1 MKIQE
6 FLEHHGI
13 AGNPF
18 AEEDAQNDSVFKRT
32 CLETTFH
39 PSWDKIYGDP
49 ADPSTSIVFGEK
61 GSGKTAL
68 KLQMVRQF
76 DKHNQHAASSA
87 AGSVTGGSHE
97 TIGGAGKVF
106 VVLYDD
112 FNPFLDR
119 FVSRVGPNR
128 PVEKVLG
135 QWKLWDHIDA
145 ILSLAVTQ
153 LVTQLIDP
161 TAARQP
167 LRLTPPQARDI
178 VLLAACYDQSTAE
191 TFPVRFGRLRRRV
204 GYHRLVA
211 VLPLVIGLLA
221 TLALAAGIGW
231 GAWQGSLSWAGS
243 RWPWLATGAAWLPWV
258 AKRVR
263 SWWTAR
269 RIVGS
274 MRTGN
279 RTVGQLTKAI
289 ARMPEVDLAGQPLPA
304 MARSDDRYELLAKL
318 QGVLKPLGYGGM
330 VVIVD
335 RLDEPHLINGSA
347 ERMRQVIWPIF
358 DNKFLKS
365 PGLGFKLL
373 LPIELYRFIERED
386 EQFNQ
391 RARLDKQ
398 NLVPSLEWSG
408 ETLYDI
414 ASTRVKAASVGNPPA
429 TLADLFAPE
438 VDQRRLIDGL
448 RSLRVPRQL
457 FKFLYRLLV
466 AHCHAHT
473 EENPVYRI
481 PLERFDTVLA
491 VFRRDQEAFDRGL
504 APR

>member
-1 MKIQE
+1 MKIQD

-18 AEEDAQNDSVFKRT
+18 AEEDAQNDTVFKRT

-49 ADPSTSIVFGEK
+49 SDPSTSIVFGEK
-61 GSGKTAL
+61 GAGKTAL

-76 DKHNQHAASSA
+76 DRHNTAAPDRR
-87 AGSVTGGSHE
+87 T
-97 TIGGAGKVF
+97 F

-119 FVSRVGPNR
+119 FVSRVGPSR

-135 QWKLWDHIDA
+135 QWKLWDHMDA

-153 LVTQLIDP
+153 FVTELTDSASRRS
-161 TAARQP
+161 AAK
-167 LRLTPPQARDI
+167 LTPPQARDLA
-178 VLLAACYDQSTAE
+178 LLAACYDQSTGE
-191 TFPVRFGRLRRRV
+191 TFPARWRKLRSRT
-204 GYHRLVA
+204 GYAAWLG
-211 VLPLVIGLLA
+211 LWPLVLGLVVTA
-221 TLALAAGIGW
+221 AFAAAVAFGVSAGNTGWLAAW
-231 GAWQGSLSWAGS
+231 
-243 RWPWLATGAAWLPWV
+243 WPWLLLAAAWGPWAV
-258 AKRVR
+258 RRAKAL
-263 SWWTAR
+263 WTAA
-269 RIVGS
+269 RIVRS

-279 RTVGQLTKAI
+279 RTVGQLAKAL
-289 ARMPEVDLAGQPLPA
+289 ARMPEVDLAGQPLPLL
-304 MARSDDRYELLAKL
+304 ARSDDRYELLAKF
-318 QGVLKPLGYGGM
+318 QGILAAQGYSGM

-347 ERMRQVIWPIF
+347 ERMKQVIWPML

-365 PGLGFKLL
+365 PGMGFKLL
-373 LPIELYRFIERED
+373 LPVELYRFIERED

-414 ASTRVKAASVGNPPA
+414 ASTRVKAASVGSPPA
-429 TLADLFAPE
+429 TLAQLFEPE
-438 VDQRRLIDGL
+438 VDQRRLLDGL

-473 EENPVYRI
+473 DEQPVYRI
-481 PLERFDTVLA
+481 PLERFETVLA
-491 VFRRDQEAFDRGL
+491 VFRRDQDAFDRGL

>member
-1 MKIQE
+1 M
-6 FLEHHGI
+6 
-13 AGNPF
+13 
-18 AEEDAQNDSVFKRT
+18 
-32 CLETTFH
+32 
-39 PSWDKIYGDP
+39 
-49 ADPSTSIVFGEK
+49 FGEK
-61 GSGKTAL
+61 GAGKTAL

-76 DKHNQHAASSA
+76 DRHNTAAPDRR
-87 AGSVTGGSHE
+87 T
-97 TIGGAGKVF
+97 F

-119 FVSRVGPNR
+119 FVSRVGPSR

-135 QWKLWDHIDA
+135 QWKLWDHMDA

-153 LVTQLIDP
+153 FVTELTDSASRRS
-161 TAARQP
+161 AAK
-167 LRLTPPQARDI
+167 LTPPQARDLA
-178 VLLAACYDQSTAE
+178 LLAACYDQSTGE
-191 TFPVRFGRLRRRV
+191 TFPARWRKLRSRT
-204 GYHRLVA
+204 GYTAWLGLWPLVLGLVA
-211 VLPLVIGLLA
+211 TAAFAAAVAFGVSRGN
-221 TLALAAGIGW
+221 TGWLAAW
-231 GAWQGSLSWAGS
+231 
-243 RWPWLATGAAWLPWV
+243 WPWLLLAAAWGPWG
-258 AKRVR
+258 VR
-263 SWWTAR
+263 RARALWTAA
-269 RIVGS
+269 RIVRS

-279 RTVGQLTKAI
+279 RTVGQLSKAL
-289 ARMPEVDLAGQPLPA
+289 ARMPEVDLAGQPLPLL
-304 MARSDDRYELLAKL
+304 ARSDDRYELLAKF
-318 QGVLKPLGYGGM
+318 QGILAAQGYSGM

-347 ERMRQVIWPIF
+347 ERMKQVIWPML

-365 PGLGFKLL
+365 PGMGFKLL
-373 LPIELYRFIERED
+373 LPVELYRFIERED

-414 ASTRVKAASVGNPPA
+414 ASTRVKAASVGSPPA
-429 TLADLFAPE
+429 TLAQLFEPE
-438 VDQRRLIDGL
+438 VDQRRLLDGL

-473 EENPVYRI
+473 DEQPVYRI
-481 PLERFDTVLA
+481 PLERFETVLA
-491 VFRRDQEAFDRGL
+491 VFRRDQDAFDRGL

>member
-1 MKIQE
+1 MKIQD

-13 AGNPF
+13 SGNPF
-18 AEEDAQNDSVFKRT
+18 AEEDSQNDTVFKRT

-39 PSWDKIYGDP
+39 PAWDKIYGNP
-49 ADPSTSIVFGEK
+49 ADPSTAIVFGEK
-61 GSGKTAL
+61 GAGKTAL

-76 DKHNQHAASSA
+76 QKHNLQHPDQR
-87 AGSVTGGSHE
+87 T
-97 TIGGAGKVF
+97 F

-119 FVSRVGPNR
+119 FVSRAGPHK
-128 PVEKVLG
+128 PVERVLS
-135 QWKLWDHIDA
+135 QWKLWDHMDA

-153 LVTQLIDP
+153 LVTSIVDAP
-161 TAARQP
+161 ARSGMHFTA
-167 LRLTPPQARDI
+167 PQARDMA
-178 VLLAACYDQSTAE
+178 LLAACYDQSTGE
-191 TFPVRFGRLRRRV
+191 TFPSRWARLMRRV
-204 GYHRLVA
+204 GYHFWPGIWPFCL
-211 VLPLVIGLLA
+211 GLSGTALMV
-221 TLALAAGIGW
+221 LALGMGVA
-231 GAWQGSLSWAGS
+231 QGTTQWAS
-243 RWPWLATGAAWLPWV
+243 QVWPWLLLLGMWTPWLLRQ
-258 AKRVR
+258 AR
-263 SWWTAR
+263 SWWTAIR
-269 RIVGS
+269 VVRS

-279 RTVGQLTKAI
+279 RTVGQMAKAL
-289 ARMPEVDLAGQPLPA
+289 AGMPEVDLAGQPMPA
-304 MARSDDRYELLAKL
+304 FSRSDDRYELLAKFQAL
-318 QGVLKPLGYGGM
+318 LAAQGYVGM

-347 ERMRQVIWPIF
+347 DRMKQVVWPML

-365 PGLGFKLL
+365 PELGFKLL
-373 LPIELYRFIERED
+373 LPVELYRVIERED

-408 ETLYDI
+408 ESLYDI
-414 ASTRVKAASVGNPPA
+414 ASQRVRAASVGQPPA
-429 TLADLFAPE
+429 TLSQLFEPE
-438 VDQRRLIDGL
+438 VDQRRLLEGL

-473 EENPVYRI
+473 GEQPVYRI
-481 PLERFDTVLA
+481 PLERFETVLA
-491 VFRRDQEAFDRGL
+491 VFRRDQDAFDRGL

>member
-18 AEEDAQNDSVFKRT
+18 AEEDAQNDTVFKRT

-49 ADPSTSIVFGEK
+49 SDPSTSIVFGEK
-61 GSGKTAL
+61 GAGKTAL

-76 DKHNQHAASSA
+76 DRHNTAAPDRR
-87 AGSVTGGSHE
+87 T
-97 TIGGAGKVF
+97 F

-119 FVSRVGPNR
+119 FVSRVGPSR

-135 QWKLWDHIDA
+135 QWKLWDHMDA

-153 LVTQLIDP
+153 FVTELTDSASRRS
-161 TAARQP
+161 AAK
-167 LRLTPPQARDI
+167 LTPPQARDLA
-178 VLLAACYDQSTAE
+178 LLAACYDQSTGE
-191 TFPVRFGRLRRRV
+191 TFPARWRKLRSRT
-204 GYHRLVA
+204 GYAAWLG
-211 VLPLVIGLLA
+211 LWPLVWGLVVTA
-221 TLALAAGIGW
+221 AFAAAVAFGVSRGNTGWLAAW
-231 GAWQGSLSWAGS
+231 
-243 RWPWLATGAAWLPWV
+243 WPWLLLAAAWGPWGV
-258 AKRVR
+258 RRAKAL
-263 SWWTAR
+263 WTAA
-269 RIVGS
+269 RIVRS

-279 RTVGQLTKAI
+279 RTVGQLAKAL
-289 ARMPEVDLAGQPLPA
+289 ARMPEVDLAGQPLPLL
-304 MARSDDRYELLAKL
+304 ARSDDRYELLAKF
-318 QGVLKPLGYGGM
+318 QGILAAQGYSGM

-347 ERMRQVIWPIF
+347 ERMKQVIWPML

-365 PGLGFKLL
+365 PGMGFKLL
-373 LPIELYRFIERED
+373 LPVELYRFIERED

-414 ASTRVKAASVGNPPA
+414 ASTRVKAASVGSPPA
-429 TLADLFAPE
+429 TLAQLFEPE
-438 VDQRRLIDGL
+438 VDQRRLLDGL

-473 EENPVYRI
+473 DEQPVYRI
-481 PLERFDTVLA
+481 PLERFETVLA
-491 VFRRDQEAFDRGL
+491 VFRRDQDAFDRGL

>member
-1 MKIQE
+1 MKVQD

-18 AEEDAQNDSVFKRT
+18 ADEDAQTDAVFKRD

-39 PSWDKIYGDP
+39 PAWDKILGSP
-49 ADPSTSIVFGEK
+49 SDPSTSIVFGEK

-68 KLQMVRQF
+68 KLQMVRHF
-76 DKHNQHAASSA
+76 ERHNEAHP
-87 AGSVTGGSHE
+87 
-97 TIGGAGKVF
+97 GARCF
-106 VVLYDD
+106 TVLYDD

-119 FVSRVGPNR
+119 FVARVAHGR
-128 PVEKVLG
+128 SVEKSLG
-135 QWKLWDHIDA
+135 QWKLWDHMDA
-145 ILSLAVTQ
+145 ILSLAATQ
-153 LVTQLIDP
+153 LVDKLLAGDRP
-161 TAARQP
+161 P
-167 LRLTPPQARDI
+167 RLTHAQARDI
-178 VLLAACYDQSTAE
+178 ALLAACYDQSTAE
-191 TFPVRFGRLRRRV
+191 PFPMRWRRLRWRTGYHGRFGGWPRLLGFGATIV
-204 GYHRLVA
+204 AVIALVA
-211 VLPLVIGLLA
+211 A
-221 TLALAAGIGW
+221 
-231 GAWQGSLSWAGS
+231 
-243 RWPWLATGAAWLPWV
+243 LATGTLEWVTWWLPW
-258 AKRVR
+258 ALLGAAWIPAGLRRLKSTWRA
-263 SWWTAR
+263 W
-269 RIVGS
+269 RIVSG

-279 RTVGQLTKAI
+279 RTVGQLAQ
-289 ARMPEVDLAGQPLPA
+289 ALASMPEMDLAGQPLPSH
-304 MARSDDRYELLAKL
+304 ARSDDRYELFAKL
-318 QGVLKPLGYGGM
+318 QGVFTTLGWSGM

-347 ERMRQVIWPIF
+347 ERMRLVIWPLL
-358 DNKFLKS
+358 DNKLLKM
-365 PGLGFKLL
+365 PGVGFKLL
-373 LPIELYRFIERED
+373 LPEELYRFIEREN

-414 ASTRVKAASVGNPPA
+414 ASTRVKAASVGDPPA
-429 TLADLFAPE
+429 TLSALFDDS

-448 RSLRVPRQL
+448 RTLRVPRQL

-473 EENPVYRI
+473 AEQPVYRI
-481 PLERFDTVLA
+481 PVERFDTTLA

>member
-1 MKIQE
+1 MKVQE

-18 AEEDAQNDSVFKRT
+18 AEEDAQTDAVFKRD

-39 PSWDKIYGDP
+39 PSWDKIFGSP

-76 DKHNQHAASSA
+76 DRHNEAHPEAR
-87 AGSVTGGSHE
+87 T
-97 TIGGAGKVF
+97 F

-119 FVSRVGPNR
+119 FVARVAHGR
-128 PVEKVLG
+128 SVEKTLA
-135 QWKLWDHIDA
+135 QWKLWDHMDA

-153 LVTQLIDP
+153 LVSGLIEGERP
-161 TAARQP
+161 P
-167 LRLTPPQARDI
+167 RLTRPQARDLA
-178 VLLAACYDQSTAE
+178 LLAACYDQSTAE
-191 TFPVRFGRLRRRV
+191 SFPLRWRRLRRRT
-204 GYHRLVA
+204 GYHGRFGGW
-211 VLPLVIGLLA
+211 PRLLA
-221 TLALAAGIGW
+221 FAATAVLALALVLSVASGQLGW
-231 GAWQGSLSWAGS
+231 AAAW
-243 RWPWLATGAAWLPWV
+243 WPWAALGAAWIPAGLRRLKSAWR
-258 AKRVR
+258 A
-263 SWWTAR
+263 W
-269 RIVGS
+269 RIVHG
-274 MRTGN
+274 MRSGN
-279 RTVGQLTKAI
+279 RTVGQLGRAL
-289 ARMPEVDLAGQPLPA
+289 AALPEVDLAGQPLPA
-304 MARSDDRYELLAKL
+304 HARSDDRYELLAKL
-318 QGVLKPLGYGGM
+318 QGVLAALGWSGM

-347 ERMRQVIWPIF
+347 ERMRQVIWPLL
-358 DNKFLKS
+358 DNKFLKM
-365 PGLGFKLL
+365 PGLGLKLL
-373 LPIELYRFIERED
+373 LPEELYRFIERED

-398 NLVPSLEWSG
+398 NLVPALAWSG

-414 ASTRVKAASVGNPPA
+414 ASTRVQAASVGNPPA
-429 TLADLFAPE
+429 TLAQLFDDS

-473 EENPVYRI
+473 AEQPVYRI
-481 PLERFDTVLA
+481 PLERFETTLA
-491 VFRRDQEAFDRGL
+491 VFRRDQDAFDRGL

>member
-18 AEEDAQNDSVFKRT
+18 AEEDAQNDTVFKRT

-49 ADPSTSIVFGEK
+49 SDPSTSIVFGEK
-61 GSGKTAL
+61 GAGKTAL

-76 DKHNQHAASSA
+76 DRHNAAA
-87 AGSVTGGSHE
+87 PDRRT
-97 TIGGAGKVF
+97 F

-119 FVSRVGPNR
+119 FVSRVGPSR
-128 PVEKVLG
+128 PVDRVLG
-135 QWKLWDHIDA
+135 QWKLWDHMDA

-153 LVTQLIDP
+153 FVTEVNDP
-161 TAARQP
+161 ANRRSATK
-167 LRLTPPQARDI
+167 LTPPQARDLA
-178 VLLAACYDQSTAE
+178 LLAACYDQSTGE
-191 TFPVRFGRLRRRV
+191 TFPSRWRRLRSRT
-204 GYHRLVA
+204 GYSAWLGLWPLLLGLVA
-211 VLPLVIGLLA
+211 TAAFAAAV
-221 TLALAAGIGW
+221 ALGISRGTTGW
-231 GAWQGSLSWAGS
+231 LTAW
-243 RWPWLATGAAWLPWV
+243 WPWLLLAAAWGPWGV
-258 AKRVR
+258 RRAK
-263 SWWTAR
+263 SLWTAI
-269 RIVGS
+269 RIVRS

-279 RTVGQLTKAI
+279 RTLGQLARAL
-289 ARMPEVDLAGQPLPA
+289 ARMPEVDLAGQPLPLH
-304 MARSDDRYELLAKL
+304 ARSDDRYELLAKF
-318 QGVLKPLGYGGM
+318 QGILAAQGYSGM

-347 ERMRQVIWPIF
+347 DRMKQVIWPML

-365 PGLGFKLL
+365 PGMGFKLL
-373 LPIELYRFIERED
+373 LPVELYRFIERED

-414 ASTRVKAASVGNPPA
+414 ASTRVKAASVGTPPA
-429 TLADLFAPE
+429 TLAQLFEPE
-438 VDQRRLIDGL
+438 VDQRRLLDGL

-473 EENPVYRI
+473 GEQPVYRI
-481 PLERFDTVLA
+481 PLERFETVLA
-491 VFRRDQEAFDRGL
+491 VFRRDQDAFDRGL

>member
-18 AEEDAQNDSVFKRT
+18 AEEDAQNDTVFKRT

-49 ADPSTSIVFGEK
+49 SDPSTSIVFGEK
-61 GSGKTAL
+61 GAGKTAL

-76 DKHNQHAASSA
+76 DRHNTAAPDRR
-87 AGSVTGGSHE
+87 T
-97 TIGGAGKVF
+97 F

-119 FVSRVGPNR
+119 FVSRVGPSR

-135 QWKLWDHIDA
+135 QWKLWDHMDA

-153 LVTQLIDP
+153 FVTELTDSASHRS
-161 TAARQP
+161 AAK
-167 LRLTPPQARDI
+167 LTPPQARDLA
-178 VLLAACYDQSTAE
+178 LLAACYDQSTGE
-191 TFPVRFGRLRRRV
+191 TFPARWRKLRSRT
-204 GYHRLVA
+204 GYTAWLG
-211 VLPLVIGLLA
+211 LWPLVLGLVVTA
-221 TLALAAGIGW
+221 AFAAAVAFGVSRGNTGWLAAW
-231 GAWQGSLSWAGS
+231 
-243 RWPWLATGAAWLPWV
+243 WPWLLLAAAWGPWGV
-258 AKRVR
+258 RRAKAL
-263 SWWTAR
+263 WTAA
-269 RIVGS
+269 RIVRS

-279 RTVGQLTKAI
+279 RTVGQLSKSL
-289 ARMPEVDLAGQPLPA
+289 ARMPEVDLAGQPLPLL
-304 MARSDDRYELLAKL
+304 ARSDDRYELLAKF
-318 QGVLKPLGYGGM
+318 QGILAAQGYSGM

-347 ERMRQVIWPIF
+347 ERMKQVIWPML

-365 PGLGFKLL
+365 PGMGFKLL
-373 LPIELYRFIERED
+373 LPVELYRFIERED

-398 NLVPSLEWSG
+398 HLVPSLEWSG

-414 ASTRVKAASVGNPPA
+414 ASTRVKAASVGSPPA
-429 TLADLFAPE
+429 TLAQLFEPE
-438 VDQRRLIDGL
+438 VDQRRLLDGL

-473 EENPVYRI
+473 DEQPVYRI
-481 PLERFDTVLA
+481 PLERFETVLA
-491 VFRRDQEAFDRGL
+491 VFRRDQDAFDRGL

>member
-1 MKIQE
+1 MKVQE

-18 AEEDAQNDSVFKRT
+18 AEEDAQTDAVFKRD

-39 PSWDKIYGDP
+39 PAWDKILGSP

-76 DKHNQHAASSA
+76 DRHNEAHPEAR
-87 AGSVTGGSHE
+87 T
-97 TIGGAGKVF
+97 F

-119 FVSRVGPNR
+119 FVARVAHGR
-128 PVEKVLG
+128 SVEKTLA
-135 QWKLWDHIDA
+135 QWKLWDHMDA

-153 LVTQLIDP
+153 LVSGLIEGERP
-161 TAARQP
+161 P
-167 LRLTPPQARDI
+167 RLTRPQARDLA
-178 VLLAACYDQSTAE
+178 LLAACYDQSTAE
-191 TFPVRFGRLRRRV
+191 SFPLRWRRLRRRT
-204 GYHRLVA
+204 GYHGRFGGW
-211 VLPLVIGLLA
+211 PRLLA
-221 TLALAAGIGW
+221 FAATAVFALALALSAATGRLGW
-231 GAWQGSLSWAGS
+231 AGAW
-243 RWPWLATGAAWLPWV
+243 WPWAALGAAWIPAGLRRLKSAWR
-258 AKRVR
+258 A
-263 SWWTAR
+263 W
-269 RIVGS
+269 RIVHG
-274 MRTGN
+274 MRSGN
-279 RTVGQLTKAI
+279 RTVGQLGRAL
-289 ARMPEVDLAGQPLPA
+289 AALPEVDLAGQPLPA
-304 MARSDDRYELLAKL
+304 HARSDDRYELLAKL
-318 QGVLKPLGYGGM
+318 QGVLAALGWSGM

-335 RLDEPHLINGSA
+335 RLDEPHLINGST
-347 ERMRQVIWPIF
+347 ERMRLVIWPLL
-358 DNKFLKS
+358 DNKFLKM
-365 PGLGFKLL
+365 PGLGLKLL
-373 LPIELYRFIERED
+373 LPEELYRFIERED

-398 NLVPSLEWSG
+398 NLVPALAWSG

-414 ASTRVKAASVGNPPA
+414 ASRRVQAASVGNPPA
-429 TLADLFAPE
+429 TLAQLFDDS

-473 EENPVYRI
+473 AEQPVYRI
-481 PLERFDTVLA
+481 PLERFETTLA
-491 VFRRDQEAFDRGL
+491 VFRRDQDAFDRGL

>member
-1 MKIQE
+1 MKVNE

-18 AEEDAQNDSVFKRT
+18 AEEDAQTDTVFKQD

-39 PSWDKIYGDP
+39 PAWDKILGNA

-68 KLQMVRQF
+68 KLQMVRQYER
-76 DKHNQHAASSA
+76 HNAAHPEA
-87 AGSVTGGSHE
+87 RT
-97 TIGGAGKVF
+97 F

-119 FVSRVGPNR
+119 FVGRVAGSRS
-128 PVEKVLG
+128 VEKALG
-135 QWKLWDHIDA
+135 QWKLWDHMDA
-145 ILSLAVTQ
+145 ILTLAVTQ
-153 LVTQLIDP
+153 LVSDIIGDDG
-161 TAARQP
+161 
-167 LRLTPPQARDI
+167 RLPRLSRPQARDLA
-178 VLLAACYDQSTAE
+178 LLAACYDQSTAE
-191 TFPVRFGRLRRRV
+191 SFPVRWRRLRRRAH
-204 GYHRLVA
+204 YHGRFGGWPRL
-211 VLPLVIGLLA
+211 
-221 TLALAAGIGW
+221 LALAATALLGIALAA
-231 GAWQGSLSWAGS
+231 GAAAGRLEWA
-243 RWPWLATGAAWLPWV
+243 RHWWPWAAVAAAWIPAGLRRLKSTWR
-258 AKRVR
+258 A
-263 SWWTAR
+263 W
-269 RIVGS
+269 RIVRS

-279 RTVGQLTKAI
+279 RTVGQL
-289 ARMPEVDLAGQPLPA
+289 ARSLAAMPETDLAGQPLPA
-304 MARSDDRYELLAKL
+304 HARSDDRYELFDKFQSL
-318 QGVLKPLGYGGM
+318 LKALGWTGL

-347 ERMRQVIWPIF
+347 ERMRLVIWPLL

-373 LPIELYRFIERED
+373 LPEELYRFIEREN
-386 EQFNQ
+386 ERFNQ

-414 ASTRVKAASVGNPPA
+414 ASARVKAASVGTPPA
-429 TLADLFAPE
+429 TLGSLFDQS

-473 EENPVYRI
+473 EERPVFEI
-481 PLERFDTVLA
+481 PIEQFETTLA

>member
-1 MKIQE
+1 MKTDE

-18 AEEDAQNDSVFKRT
+18 AEEDAQFDAVFKRT

-39 PSWDKIYGDP
+39 PAWGKIFGDP
-49 ADPSTSIVFGEK
+49 AEPSTSIVFGEK
-61 GSGKTAL
+61 GAGKTAL

-76 DKHNQHAASSA
+76 EKHNQSHPGQ
-87 AGSVTGGSHE
+87 GSF
-97 TIGGAGKVF
+97 I
-106 VVLYDD
+106 VLYDD

-128 PVEKVLG
+128 PIEKVLS
-135 QWKLWDHIDA
+135 QWKLWDHMDA

-153 LVTQLIDP
+153 LVDHLIGN
-161 TAARQP
+161 ASRSRLQA
-167 LRLTPPQARDI
+167 RLTRPQARDLAI
-178 VLLAACYDQSTAE
+178 LAACYDQSTAE
-191 TFPVRFGRLRRRV
+191 SFPHRFRKLRARI
-204 GYHRLVA
+204 GYRA
-211 VLPLVIGLLA
+211 IGAIWPTALGVTATVLLA
-221 TLALAAGIGW
+221 VAIVMSFRRGQFDW
-231 GAWQGSLSWAGS
+231 LSTW
-243 RWPWLATGAAWLPWV
+243 WPWLLVASAWIPWFLRRATSWWSAW
-258 AKRVR
+258 KIVR
-263 SWWTAR
+263 S
-269 RIVGS
+269 
-274 MRTGN
+274 MRSGN
-279 RTVGQLTKAI
+279 RTVGQLTSAL
-289 ARMPEVDLAGQPLPA
+289 ARLPQAELAGQPLPL
-304 MARSDDRYELLAKL
+304 MHRSDDRYELLAKL
-318 QGVLKPLGYGGM
+318 QGVLAAIGYPGV

-347 ERMRQVIWPIF
+347 ERMKQVIWPLL

-373 LPIELYRFIERED
+373 LPVELYRFIERED

-398 NLVPSLEWSG
+398 NLVPSLEWTG

-414 ASTRVKAASVGNPPA
+414 ASARVKAARVGESPA
-429 TLADLFAPE
+429 SLSGLFEPA
-438 VDQRRLIDGL
+438 VDQRRLLDGL

-457 FKFLYRLLV
+457 FTFLHRLLV

-473 EENPVYRI
+473 AEFPSYQI
-481 PLERFDTVLA
+481 PLERFESVLA
-491 VFRRDQEAFDRGL
+491 VYRRDQEAFDRGL

>member
-18 AEEDAQNDSVFKRT
+18 AEEDAQNDTVFKRT

-49 ADPSTSIVFGEK
+49 SDPSTSIVFGEK
-61 GSGKTAL
+61 GAGKTAL

-76 DKHNQHAASSA
+76 DRHNTA
-87 AGSVTGGSHE
+87 VPDRRT
-97 TIGGAGKVF
+97 F

-119 FVSRVGPNR
+119 FVSRVGPSR

-135 QWKLWDHIDA
+135 QWKLWDHMDA

-153 LVTQLIDP
+153 FVTELTDSASRRS
-161 TAARQP
+161 AAK
-167 LRLTPPQARDI
+167 LTPPQARDLA
-178 VLLAACYDQSTAE
+178 LLAACYDQSTGE
-191 TFPVRFGRLRRRV
+191 TFPARWRKLRSRT
-204 GYHRLVA
+204 GYTAWLGLWPLLLGLVA
-211 VLPLVIGLLA
+211 TAAFAAAAAFGVSRGN
-221 TLALAAGIGW
+221 TGWLAAW
-231 GAWQGSLSWAGS
+231 
-243 RWPWLATGAAWLPWV
+243 WPWLLLAAAWGPWAV
-258 AKRVR
+258 RRAKTL
-263 SWWTAR
+263 WIAA
-269 RIVGS
+269 RIVRS

-279 RTVGQLTKAI
+279 RTVGQLAKAL
-289 ARMPEVDLAGQPLPA
+289 ARMPEVDLAGQPLPLL
-304 MARSDDRYELLAKL
+304 ARSDDRYELLAKL
-318 QGVLKPLGYGGM
+318 QGILAAQGYSGM

-347 ERMRQVIWPIF
+347 ERMKQVIWPIL

-365 PGLGFKLL
+365 PGVGFKLL
-373 LPIELYRFIERED
+373 LPVELYRFIERED

-414 ASTRVKAASVGNPPA
+414 ASTRVKAASVGDPPA
-429 TLADLFAPE
+429 TLAQLFEPE
-438 VDQRRLIDGL
+438 VDQRRLLDGL

-473 EENPVYRI
+473 GEQPVYRI
-481 PLERFDTVLA
+481 PLERFETVLA
-491 VFRRDQEAFDRGL
+491 VFRRDQDAFDRGL

>member
-18 AEEDAQNDSVFKRT
+18 AEEDAQNDTVFKRT

-49 ADPSTSIVFGEK
+49 SDPSTSIVFGEK
-61 GSGKTAL
+61 GAGKTAL

-76 DKHNQHAASSA
+76 DRHNTAAPDRR
-87 AGSVTGGSHE
+87 T
-97 TIGGAGKVF
+97 F

-119 FVSRVGPNR
+119 FVSRVGPSR

-135 QWKLWDHIDA
+135 QWKLWDHMDA

-153 LVTQLIDP
+153 FVTESASRRS
-161 TAARQP
+161 AAK
-167 LRLTPPQARDI
+167 LTPPQARDLA
-178 VLLAACYDQSTAE
+178 LLAACYDQSTGE
-191 TFPVRFGRLRRRV
+191 TFPARWRKLRSRT
-204 GYHRLVA
+204 GYTAWLG
-211 VLPLVIGLLA
+211 LWPLVLGLVVTA
-221 TLALAAGIGW
+221 AFAAAVAFGVSRGNTGWLAAW
-231 GAWQGSLSWAGS
+231 
-243 RWPWLATGAAWLPWV
+243 WPWLLLAAAWGPWGV
-258 AKRVR
+258 RRAKAL
-263 SWWTAR
+263 WTAA
-269 RIVGS
+269 RIVRS

-279 RTVGQLTKAI
+279 RTVGQLSKAL
-289 ARMPEVDLAGQPLPA
+289 ARMPEVDLAGQPLPLL
-304 MARSDDRYELLAKL
+304 ARSDDRYELLAKF
-318 QGVLKPLGYGGM
+318 QGILAAQGYSGM

-347 ERMRQVIWPIF
+347 ERMKQVIWPML

-365 PGLGFKLL
+365 PGMGFKLL
-373 LPIELYRFIERED
+373 LPVELYRFIERED

-414 ASTRVKAASVGNPPA
+414 ASTRVKAASVGSPPA
-429 TLADLFAPE
+429 TLAQLFEPE
-438 VDQRRLIDGL
+438 VDQRRLLDGL

-473 EENPVYRI
+473 DEQPVYRI
-481 PLERFDTVLA
+481 PLERFETVLA
-491 VFRRDQEAFDRGL
+491 VFRRDQDAFDRGL

>member
-1 MKIQE
+1 MKVQE

-18 AEEDAQNDSVFKRT
+18 AEEDAQTDSVFKRD

-39 PSWDKIYGDP
+39 PSWDKIFGSP
-49 ADPSTSIVFGEK
+49 TDPSTSIVFGEK

-68 KLQMVRQF
+68 KLQMVRQYER
-76 DKHNQHAASSA
+76 HNVAHPEAR
-87 AGSVTGGSHE
+87 T
-97 TIGGAGKVF
+97 F

-119 FVSRVGPNR
+119 FVGRVAHGR
-128 PVEKVLG
+128 SVEKTLA
-135 QWKLWDHIDA
+135 QWKLWDHMDA

-153 LVTQLIDP
+153 LVTELVGDKRP
-161 TAARQP
+161 P
-167 LRLTPPQARDI
+167 RLTRPQARDLA
-178 VLLAACYDQSTAE
+178 LLAACYDQSTAE
-191 TFPVRFGRLRRRV
+191 SFPVRWRKLRRRI
-204 GYHRLVA
+204 GYHGRFGGWPRLLAFAVTTAFVAALVA
-211 VLPLVIGLLA
+211 GAVLGRLD
-221 TLALAAGIGW
+221 
-231 GAWQGSLSWAGS
+231 WAGQW
-243 RWPWLATGAAWLPWV
+243 WPWAVLGAAWVPAGL
-258 AKRVR
+258 
-263 SWWTAR
+263 R
-269 RIVGS
+269 RIKSTWRAWRIVNG

-279 RTVGQLTKAI
+279 RTVGQL
-289 ARMPEVDLAGQPLPA
+289 ARALAAMPEGDLAAQPLPA
-304 MARSDDRYELLAKL
+304 HARSDDRYELFEKL
-318 QGVLKPLGYGGM
+318 QGVLGPLGWTAM

-347 ERMRQVIWPIF
+347 ERMRLVIWPLL

-373 LPIELYRFIERED
+373 LPEELYRFIEREN

-398 NLVPSLEWSG
+398 NLVPALEWSG

-414 ASTRVKAASVGNPPA
+414 ASARVKAASVGTPPA
-429 TLADLFAPE
+429 TLGALFDDS

-466 AHCHAHT
+466 SHCHAHT
-473 EENPVYRI
+473 QEQPVYRI
-481 PLERFDTVLA
+481 PIERFETTLA
-491 VFRRDQEAFDRGL
+491 VFRRDQDAFDRGL

>member
-1 MKIQE
+1 MKVQD

-18 AEEDAQNDSVFKRT
+18 AEEDAQTDAVFKRD

-39 PSWDKIYGDP
+39 PAWDKIVGSP
-49 ADPSTSIVFGEK
+49 SDPSTSIVFGEK

-76 DKHNQHAASSA
+76 DRHNEAHPQARCF
-87 AGSVTGGSHE
+87 T
-97 TIGGAGKVF
+97 
-106 VVLYDD
+106 VLYDD

-119 FVSRVGPNR
+119 FVARVGPGR
-128 PVEKVLG
+128 SVEKALG
-135 QWKLWDHIDA
+135 HWKLWDHMDA
-145 ILSLAVTQ
+145 ILSLGVTQ
-153 LVTQLIDP
+153 LVDGLVTGD
-161 TAARQP
+161 R
-167 LRLTPPQARDI
+167 PPKMSRAQARDLA
-178 VLLAACYDQSTAE
+178 LLAACYDQSTAE
-191 TFPVRFGRLRRRV
+191 PFQLRWRRLRWRTGYHGRFGGWPRLL
-204 GYHRLVA
+204 GFSATA
-211 VLPLVIGLLA
+211 VCVIA
-221 TLALAAGIGW
+221 FLAAI
-231 GAWQGSLSWAGS
+231 AAGQFE
-243 RWPWLATGAAWLPWV
+243 WLASWWLWAILGAAWIPAGLRRLKSTWR
-258 AKRVR
+258 A
-263 SWWTAR
+263 W
-269 RIVGS
+269 RIVHG

-279 RTVGQLTKAI
+279 RTVGQLSQAL
-289 ARMPEVDLAGQPLPA
+289 ASMPEMDLAGQPLPA
-304 MARSDDRYELLAKL
+304 HARSDDRYELFAKL
-318 QGVLKPLGYGGM
+318 QGVLSTLGWTGM

-347 ERMRQVIWPIF
+347 ERMRLVIWPLL
-358 DNKFLKS
+358 DNKLLKM
-365 PGLGFKLL
+365 PGVGFKLL
-373 LPIELYRFIERED
+373 LPEELYRFIEREN

-414 ASTRVKAASVGNPPA
+414 ASTRVRAASVGEPSA
-429 TLADLFAPE
+429 TLSALFDAS

-473 EENPVYRI
+473 AEQPVYRI
-481 PLERFDTVLA
+481 PVERFDTTLA